1 MTEIS
6 LERNLPSK
14 RGKIGGIYCSC
25 KFYHN
30 KIMFAGII
38 KV

>member
-1 MTEIS
+1 MTEMS
-6 LERNLPSK
+6 LERKLPLK
-14 RGKIGGIYCSC
+14 REKIGGIYCSC

-30 KIMFAGII
+30 RIMFAGII